1 MSQATIETCDVFD
14 GMEEAVLHIIADYLR
29 GTRQVYAAH
38 IDDDEVT
45 SPQPKKHH
53 RPSSVVLGQ
62 LTKLVKQITW
72 PHELIYTQ
80 ASLPAVYEDLSP
92 MSFVNGYLEIL
103 ATVKDDTKEL
113 MLSHLQE
120 LMADGE
126 AYGWPVVLAYHA
138 AWLRHLEQGLA
149 AWTDLD
155 TKLKLRQALVWH
167 RWQQIQDRLQPQS
180 RLTSSQSTPEI
191 HSNLDPSVR

>member
-92 MSFVNGYLEIL
+92 MSFVNGYLEL
-103 ATVKDDTKEL
+103 LVMVKDDTRVDAV
-113 MLSHLQE
+113 SPTGINGQQRGLQ
-120 LMADGE
+120 MACGI
-126 AYGWPVVLAYHA
+126 GVSC
-138 AWLRHLEQGLA
+138 RLA
-149 AWTDLD
+149 AASRAGLGS
-155 TKLKLRQALVWH
+155 V
-167 RWQQIQDRLQPQS
+167 DRSGHQ
-180 RLTSSQSTPEI
+180 TETEVG
-191 HSNLDPSVR
+191 PSVA